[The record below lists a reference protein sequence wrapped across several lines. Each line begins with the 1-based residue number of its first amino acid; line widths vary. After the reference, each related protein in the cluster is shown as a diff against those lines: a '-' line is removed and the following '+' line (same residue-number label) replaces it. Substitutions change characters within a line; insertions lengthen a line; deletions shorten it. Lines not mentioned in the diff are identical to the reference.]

1 MIVLIQKNTMEIGK
15 GKTYKYLRERREV
28 SQAAKENLKQFIR
41 IKKSITDAL
50 RESDLTIEQLTQ
62 KLDMPKHEVVFYL
75 MSLVKYGYVQTGAV
89 DDMDSYFSYK
99 LKK

>member
-1 MIVLIQKNTMEIGK
+1 MEIEK
-15 GKTYKYLRERREV
+15 GKTYKFLRERREV
-28 SQAAKENLKQFIR
+28 SQAAKDNLKQFIK

-50 RESDLTIEQLTQ
+50 KESDLTIEQLTQ

-89 DDMDSYFSYK
+89 DDMDAYFSYK

>member
-1 MIVLIQKNTMEIGK
+1 MEIEK
-15 GKTYKYLRERREV
+15 GKTFKYLRERREV
-28 SQAAKENLKQFIR
+28 SQAAKDNLKQFIR

-50 RESDLTIEQLTQ
+50 KESDLTIEQLTQ

-75 MSLVKYGYVQTGAV
+75 MSLVKFGYVQTGAV
-89 DDMDSYFSYK
+89 DDMDSYYSYK

>member
-1 MIVLIQKNTMEIGK
+1 MEIEK
-15 GKTYKYLRERREV
+15 GKTFKYLRERREV
-28 SQAAKENLKQFIR
+28 SQAAKDNLKRFIR

-50 RESDLTIEQLTQ
+50 KESDLTIEQLTQ

-89 DDMDSYFSYK
+89 DDMDAYFSYK
-99 LKK
+99 LKNNG

>member
-1 MIVLIQKNTMEIGK
+1 MEIEK

-28 SQAAKENLKQFIR
+28 SQAAKDNLKHFIR

-50 RESDLTIEQLTQ
+50 QESDLTIEQLTQ

-75 MSLVKYGYVQTGAV
+75 MSLVKYGFVQTGAV